1 MGWEDILKNKAEKK
15 KKRQHKKKLEVKLRQ
30 IKRESKKWENKKE
43 KLIAHA
49 EELQKR
55 YPNVDLEN
63 DTFYYTRDMY
73 SEVLGH
79 EPFLPVK
86 DGRRLFSTLRD
97 LKRWHNPH
105 EKTINELE
113 QKIKQEDSYDE

>member
-1 MGWEDILKNKAEKK
+1 MNWQDILKNKAEKK
-15 KKRQHKKKLEVKLRQ
+15 KNRQHKKILEVKLRQ

-55 YPNVDLEN
+55 YPNVDLET

-97 LKRWHNPH
+97 LKRWRNPY
-105 EKTINELE
+105 EKEISNL
-113 QKIKQEDSYDE
+113 KKK